1 MEAPRACKC
10 GKELSSAESQL
21 RSGIVPKAT
30 FGCADCGAT
39 LGIFAV
45 DGGPDLEVWL
55 DEWSE
60 KRGAGEPLS
69 VFLKRELAERNKR
82 TVFSTEA

>member
-10 GKELSSAESQL
+10 GKELLPAETSI
-21 RSGIVPKAT
+21 RSGIPPKAT

-39 LGIFAV
+39 LGVFAV

-60 KRGAGEPLS
+60 EGGKDEPLS
-69 VFLKRELAERNKR
+69 VFLKRELAERNRKS
-82 TVFSTEA
+82 VFSTEA